1 MIKKLFN
8 VFMVA
13 LTALSVLACKE
24 ENPTPKPPV
33 PKVDIQLVSA
43 ADKTISFLLTGVNAD
58 VVSYYCTN
66 DPQEGAKLQTPEYV
80 FSLGTSA
87 EYTQPLSVTL
97 EELEPEKTYWI
108 FAAAKGGAL
117 YSETDSIKVTT
128 TAIPVHLVA
137 GEPTKT
143 SLSYT
148 INVNDGETYQHAY
161 LEGWYFNHQ
170 LAKAMEDE
178 GSEFDLKVFIWNML
192 ADYGSEG
199 TGPQTVTWKNGDEN
213 VRRNQTVKLLGGQKY
228 VLLFS
233 YIDGETGW
241 NGNPEAVEVTLPPYG
256 NGEGDIT
263 FTDEVVTTDKI
274 AVRMSFDES
283 KVSYIYYDLYPT
295 EQFKQKFGEDYGD
308 DLKNFLYEYA
318 LGAGNTY
325 TDSWGVDSG
334 VSYTLAILGVT
345 VDGDTFIK
353 TKEYTTPV
361 PQPEIKIDMAPYDS
375 PAQNQYSYY
384 TLKVQVSLKNFGDIN
399 TDVVFANLM
408 PKSQWDATFNMY
420 AEAVGVTTPEE
431 MLVAAPDYLMYALQ
445 QMPIQENEAAD
456 LASKKS
462 FTRIANDLEPGTE
475 YFFGI
480 MLMYNDQWH
489 FAYATATLD
498 EEPDTSNPEAEYL
511 AFLGN
516 WTVTGKSSKDYK
528 TPLTYNLR
536 IEQSVVNDSYKVY
549 GWSAESFGETL
560 PFIAK
565 YNKATKK
572 MDIYGN
578 QFISDVETQDGNAQL
593 RFMGVLQYAGQ
604 NYLSDY
610 DKVIYSA
617 TVRDNGTQEILGMSP
632 AFFEVD
638 KKWYEVQ
645 TMAYGFTD
653 STGKILGGADEFDMV
668 EFAISRDKK

>member
-1 MIKKLFN
+1 
-8 VFMVA
+8 
-13 LTALSVLACKE
+13 
-24 ENPTPKPPV
+24 
-33 PKVDIQLVSA
+33 
-43 ADKTISFLLTGVNAD
+43 
-58 VVSYYCTN
+58 
-66 DPQEGAKLQTPEYV
+66 
-80 FSLGTSA
+80 
-87 EYTQPLSVTL
+87 
-97 EELEPEKTYWI
+97 
-108 FAAAKGGAL
+108 
-117 YSETDSIKVTT
+117 
-128 TAIPVHLVA
+128 
-137 GEPTKT
+137 
-143 SLSYT
+143 
-148 INVNDGETYQHAY
+148 
-161 LEGWYFNHQ
+161 
-170 LAKAMEDE
+170 
-178 GSEFDLKVFIWNML
+178 
-192 ADYGSEG
+192 
-199 TGPQTVTWKNGDEN
+199 
-213 VRRNQTVKLLGGQKY
+213 
-228 VLLFS
+228 
-233 YIDGETGW
+233 
-241 NGNPEAVEVTLPPYG
+241 
-256 NGEGDIT
+256 
-263 FTDEVVTTDKI
+263 
-274 AVRMSFDES
+274 
-283 KVSYIYYDLYPT
+283 
-295 EQFKQKFGEDYGD
+295 
-308 DLKNFLYEYA
+308 
-318 LGAGNTY
+318 
-325 TDSWGVDSG
+325 
-334 VSYTLAILGVT
+334 
-345 VDGDTFIK
+345 
-353 TKEYTTPV
+353 
-361 PQPEIKIDMAPYDS
+361 
-375 PAQNQYSYY
+375 
-384 TLKVQVSLKNFGDIN
+384 
-399 TDVVFANLM
+399 
-408 PKSQWDATFNMY
+408 
-420 AEAVGVTTPEE
+420 
-431 MLVAAPDYLMYALQ
+431 
-445 QMPIQENEAAD
+445 MPIQENEAAD

-610 DKVIYSA
+610 DQVIYSA

-668 EFAISRDKK
+668 EFAITRDKK

>member
-1 MIKKLFN
+1 M
-8 VFMVA
+8 
-13 LTALSVLACKE
+13 
-24 ENPTPKPPV
+24 
-33 PKVDIQLVSA
+33 
-43 ADKTISFLLTGVNAD
+43 
-58 VVSYYCTN
+58 
-66 DPQEGAKLQTPEYV
+66 
-80 FSLGTSA
+80 
-87 EYTQPLSVTL
+87 
-97 EELEPEKTYWI
+97 
-108 FAAAKGGAL
+108 
-117 YSETDSIKVTT
+117 
-128 TAIPVHLVA
+128 
-137 GEPTKT
+137 
-143 SLSYT
+143 
-148 INVNDGETYQHAY
+148 
-161 LEGWYFNHQ
+161 
-170 LAKAMEDE
+170 
-178 GSEFDLKVFIWNML
+178 
-192 ADYGSEG
+192 
-199 TGPQTVTWKNGDEN
+199 
-213 VRRNQTVKLLGGQKY
+213 
-228 VLLFS
+228 LLFS

-256 NGEGDIT
+256 NGSGDIE

-283 KVSYIYYDLYPT
+283 KISYIYYDLYPT

-325 TDSWGVDSG
+325 TDSWGVDAG
-334 VSYTLAILGVT
+334 ASYTLAILGVT

-375 PAQNQYSYY
+375 PAQNYYSYY
-384 TLKVQVSLKNFGDIN
+384 TMKVQVSLKNFGDIN
-399 TDVVFANLM
+399 VDRVFATLM
-408 PKSQWDATFNMY
+408 PKATFDATLAGF
-420 AEAVGVTTPEE
+420 GVSTPEELLATTPE
-431 MLVAAPDYLMYALQ
+431 YLMYIL
-445 QMPIQENEAAD
+445 PPLQENEADD
-456 LASKKS
+456 LESKKS

-480 MLMYNDQWH
+480 LINHNDKYY
-489 FAYATATLD
+489 FAKATATLD

-549 GWSAESFGETL
+549 GWSAETIGETH

-565 YNKATKK
+565 YNRATKK

-578 QFISDVETQDGNAQL
+578 QFISDVETSEGNAQL
-593 RFMGVLQYAGQ
+593 RFMAVLQYAGQ

-617 TVRDNGTQEILGMSP
+617 TVRDNGTQESLGMSP

-668 EFAISRDKK
+668 EFSITRDKK